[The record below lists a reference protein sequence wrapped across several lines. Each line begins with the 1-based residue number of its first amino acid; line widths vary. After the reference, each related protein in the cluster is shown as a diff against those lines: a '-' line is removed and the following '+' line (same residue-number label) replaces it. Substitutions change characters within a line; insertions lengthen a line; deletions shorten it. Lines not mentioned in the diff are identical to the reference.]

1 MDEIT
6 TVPGRL
12 TGKDEMNLADFAIG
26 VIRLSGDK
34 EDHKTSL
41 TRSQTI
47 KTKQGLLKQEWIVT
61 ASGQYGFPQPAD
73 DDILLG
79 LIHLASEE
87 NFSHQTVSFSRYAL
101 CKLMGWVNKGKN
113 YERIEAAL
121 HRLTGIRIN
130 AKQSF
135 YDSGR
140 KEYVSKVFGV
150 IDSFQI
156 SSQRGRLSFAR
167 LSDDLW
173 ASIQCN
179 NIKPIDLATY
189 YGLRSPIARR
199 LYRFLDKRR
208 LNRSSFEL
216 ELESL
221 AQVNIG
227 LSSSTRV
234 YPSQFKQTLSAPH
247 RELEKIG
254 FLSSVNYVLGN
265 NKAWR
270 VRYTF
275 QKESQSKEALAP
287 TPVALDFVNE
297 IEATS
302 GATSEEQALIQ
313 RGISAKVASALAAE
327 HAARLPDLLD
337 FYDFVMRKRPG
348 YWSNPVGWLVQAI
361 REDYT
366 IPKDFL
372 DYVPRKKRELLEAD
386 KRRAAQKIQER
397 EEREQKLEQFRHQ
410 RLEALSKEERAELS
424 AFVRSESTWMA
435 KLAPDHPALRG
446 ALIDAL
452 ESGTWRAF
460 QQLQLQSLL
469 KSSVPGVHYRLMT

>member
-1 MDEIT
+1 MEDIT
-6 TVPGRL
+6 PDLRVRL

-34 EDHKTSL
+34 DESQTAI

-47 KTKQGLLKQEWIVT
+47 KTSQGLLKQEWTVT
-61 ASGQYGFPQPAD
+61 ASGRHGFPQPAD
-73 DDILLG
+73 DDVLLG

-87 NFSHQTVSFSRYAL
+87 NFRHQTVSFSRYSL
-101 CKLMGWVNKGKN
+101 CKLMGWANKGKN
-113 YERIEAAL
+113 YERVESAL

-135 YDSGR
+135 YDGER

-156 SSQRGRLSFAR
+156 SSHRDLLSYAR

-189 YGLRSPIARR
+189 YRLRSPIARR

-208 LNRSSFEL
+208 LNKNSFEL

-227 LSSSTRV
+227 LASSTRV
-234 YPSQFKQTLSAPH
+234 YPSQIKQSLAAPH

-254 FLSSVNYVLGN
+254 FLSNVKYFLGN

-270 VRYTF
+270 VKYTF
-275 QKESQSKEALAP
+275 CKEPLKSAPDVTRSALLRQP
-287 TPVALDFVNE
+287 TPLE
-297 IEATS
+297 K
-302 GATSEEQALIQ
+302 ALIE
-313 RGISAKVASALAAE
+313 RGIAPKVAADLVAE
-327 HAARLPDLLD
+327 NTDRLPDLLD
-337 FYDFVMRKRPG
+337 FYDFVMRQRPT
-348 YWSNPVGWLVQAI
+348 YWTNPVGWLVQAI

-366 IPKDFL
+366 IPREFQ
-372 DYVPRKKRELLEAD
+372 DYVPRQQREKLEAD
-386 KRRAAQKIQER
+386 KRLFAQQIQER
-397 EEREQKLEQFRHQ
+397 EEREQRREQERSQ
-410 RLEALSKEERAELS
+410 RLESLTPQELKELTTFTKS
-424 AFVRSESTWMA
+424 QSPWIT
-435 KLAPDHPALRG
+435 KLAPDHPALRA

-452 ESGTWRAF
+452 ESGSWRAA
-460 QQLQLQSLL
+460 QQLQLQF
-469 KSSVPGVHYRLMT
+469 

>member
-1 MDEIT
+1 MDDINPDLP
-6 TVPGRL
+6 VRL

-34 EDHKTSL
+34 EESQTSL

-47 KTKQGLLKQEWIVT
+47 KTGQGLLKQEWIVT
-61 ASGQYGFPQPAD
+61 ASGQHGFPQPAD
-73 DDILLG
+73 DDVLLG

-87 NFSHQTVSFSRYAL
+87 NFTHQTVSFSRYGL
-101 CKLMGWVNKGKN
+101 CKLMGWVNNGRN
-113 YERIEAAL
+113 YERVESAL

-135 YDSGR
+135 YDGER

-156 SSQRGRLSFAR
+156 SSHRDSLSYAR

-173 ASIQCN
+173 TSIQCN

-189 YGLRSPIARR
+189 YNLRSPIARR

-208 LNRSSFEL
+208 LNKSTFEL
-216 ELESL
+216 ELEAL

-234 YPSQFKQTLSAPH
+234 YPSQIKQSLATPH

-254 FLSSVNYVLGN
+254 FLSNVKYFLGN

-270 VRYTF
+270 VKYTF
-275 QKESQSKEALAP
+275 GKGNSLKDKPATAAALPTVAAP
-287 TPVALDFVNE
+287 TPPVREPVSPQEKALME
-297 IEATS
+297 
-302 GATSEEQALIQ
+302 
-313 RGISAKVASALAAE
+313 RGIAGKVASGLVAE
-327 HAARLPDLLD
+327 HADRLPDLLD
-337 FYDFVMRKRPG
+337 FYDFVMRKRPS
-348 YWSNPVGWLVQAI
+348 YWTNPVGWLVQAI

-366 IPKDFL
+366 IPKDFQ
-372 DYVPRKKRELLEAD
+372 DYVPRQQREKLEAD
-386 KRRAAQKIQER
+386 KRLIAQQIQER
-397 EEREQKLEQFRHQ
+397 EEREHRREQERSH
-410 RLEALSKEERAELS
+410 RLESLSPKELS
-424 AFVRSESTWMA
+424 ELVAFIKSQSPWIA
-435 KLAPDHPALRG
+435 KLAPDHPAFRA
-446 ALIDAL
+446 ALTDAL
-452 ESGTWRAF
+452 ESGTWRAA
-460 QQLQLQSLL
+460 QQLQLQF
-469 KSSVPGVHYRLMT
+469 

>member
-1 MDEIT
+1 MDDIN
-6 TVPGRL
+6 PDLPARL

-26 VIRLSGDK
+26 VIRLSGEK
-34 EDHKTSL
+34 EESQTSL
-41 TRSQTI
+41 TRTQTI
-47 KTKQGLLKQEWIVT
+47 KTSQGLLKQDWIVT
-61 ASGQYGFPQPAD
+61 ASGQHGFPQPAD
-73 DDILLG
+73 DDVLLG

-87 NFSHQTVSFSRYAL
+87 NFRHQTVSFSRYGL
-101 CKLMGWVNKGKN
+101 CKLMGWANNGKN
-113 YERIEAAL
+113 YERVESAL

-135 YDSGR
+135 YDGER

-156 SSQRGRLSFAR
+156 SSHRDLLSYAR
-167 LSDDLW
+167 ISDDLW

-189 YGLRSPIARR
+189 YRLRSPIARR

-208 LNRSSFEL
+208 LNKNSFEL

-234 YPSQFKQTLSAPH
+234 YPSQIKQSLSAPH

-254 FLSSVNYVLGN
+254 FLRNVKYFLGF

-270 VRYTF
+270 VKYTF
-275 QKESQSKEALAP
+275 GKEDSLKGKPALSAP
-287 TPVALDFVNE
+287 APAAPVREPASPSPLE
-297 IEATS
+297 R
-302 GATSEEQALIQ
+302 ALIE
-313 RGISAKVASALAAE
+313 RGIAGRVAGPLAVE
-327 HAARLPDLLD
+327 HADRLPDLLD
-337 FYDFVMRKRPG
+337 FYDFVMRKRPS

-366 IPKDFL
+366 IPKDFQ
-372 DYVPRKKRELLEAD
+372 DYVPRQQREKLEAD
-386 KRRAAQKIQER
+386 KRLVAQQIQER
-397 EEREQKLEQFRHQ
+397 EERELKREQERRQ
-410 RLEALSKEERAELS
+410 RLESLSPKEMGELI
-424 AFVRSESTWMA
+424 AFARNQSPWTA
-435 KLAPDHPALRG
+435 KLAPDHPALRA

-452 ESGTWRAF
+452 ESGTWRAA
-460 QQLQLQSLL
+460 QQLQLQF
-469 KSSVPGVHYRLMT
+469 